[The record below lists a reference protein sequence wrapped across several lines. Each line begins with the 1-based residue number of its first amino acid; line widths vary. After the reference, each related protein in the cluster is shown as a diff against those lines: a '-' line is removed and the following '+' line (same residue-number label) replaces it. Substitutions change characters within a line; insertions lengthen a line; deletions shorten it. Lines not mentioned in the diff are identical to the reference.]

1 MPRAAAIATAFN
13 SGELSP
19 RMAGRVDSAPYAS
32 GCHRLENFIPDIAGP
47 AVKCGGTAYV
57 APVKDEARRA
67 WLVRFELTAADSL
80 MLEFGH
86 LYVRFFK
93 NRAPVLSAG
102 VPYEVTTPYTE
113 DDLINED
120 GGFAI
125 SYQQSGDVLYL
136 AHGSHQPRKLSRFA
150 DTNWTLTAYEPA
162 GGPFQDTNATATTV
176 YASGNTGSVT
186 LNASAALF
194 TADMVGTL
202 FYLEQKTVS
211 DVLQWEVSKSI
222 TSGDKRRAGGRN
234 YEALNTATTGTVT
247 PTHTEGSVY
256 DGDSGVQW
264 EFLDAGYG
272 WARIT
277 GYTSS
282 TQVSATVL
290 SRLPDGAVGS
300 GNPSEKW
307 ALGAWS
313 DTEGW
318 PESVAFYLDRLVFA
332 RGSRLWMTVAGDYEN
347 MQTRDAGRQL
357 TDSAI
362 VLPIPSRRGNRVL
375 WVEALEVGLVVGTRG
390 DEWLIGPASRNEPLG
405 PLNISANQVGA
416 IGSRNVPALRVFDS
430 IIFTQ
435 RSGKRLRSVRYLQ
448 GEGSAYADLNAYADH
463 ITTQFVSSAYVQEPF
478 SAIFA
483 CGSDGGLAGAT
494 YYPEQSVLGWFRRPM
509 IGAVECVQ
517 SIPSPDGASDD
528 LWLIVRRTIN
538 GATRRYVEY
547 MKPPLGDD
555 ADQADAFYVDAGITY
570 GGSSTRTITG
580 LDHLEGLTLNVLV
593 NGATHPQRTVSGGQ
607 ISLQVNG
614 TKVHA
619 GLPYTARLATMDI
632 EAGAGNGTSQGKLK
646 RIYRMAVRLLRT
658 LGGQAGTSET
668 KLDQLQF
675 RDASVPMGT
684 APPLFTGDKSFAG
697 PGGSERTAR
706 AWFVHAE
713 PLPATVV
720 AFMPQINTE
729 DA

>member
-1 MPRAAAIATAFN
+1 MPRAAPIASAFN

-32 GCHRLENFIPDIAGP
+32 GCHKLEGFIPDIAGP

-57 APVKDEARRA
+57 AAVKDEARRA

-80 MLEFGH
+80 ILEFGH

-93 NRAPVLSAG
+93 NRAPVLSGG
-102 VPYEVTTPYTE
+102 VAYEVATPYT
-113 DDLINED
+113 DGDLINED
-120 GGFAI
+120 GAFGL

-150 DTNWTLTAYEPA
+150 DDNWTLAAYEPA
-162 GGPFQDTNATATTV
+162 GGPFDDTNTTATTV
-176 YASGNTGSVT
+176 YASGNTGAVT
-186 LNASAALF
+186 LHASAALF
-194 TADMVGTL
+194 AANMVGTL
-202 FYLEQKTVS
+202 FYLEQKAVS
-211 DVLQWEVSKSI
+211 DVKQWEVSKSI
-222 TSGDKRRAGGRN
+222 TAGAKRRSGGRN
-234 YEALNTATTGTVT
+234 YEALNTKTTGTVT

-256 DGDSGVQW
+256 DGDDGVQW
-264 EFLDAGYG
+264 QYLDAGYG

-277 GYTSS
+277 AYTST

-290 SRLPDGAVGS
+290 SRIPDGAVGS
-300 GNPSEKW
+300 GNASDKW
-307 ALGAWS
+307 AIGAWS
-313 DTEGW
+313 TAAGW
-318 PESVAFYLDRLVFA
+318 PESVAFYLDRLVWS

-347 MQTRDAGRQL
+347 MQARDAGRQL

-362 VLPIPSRRGNRVL
+362 ALPIPSRRGNRIQ
-375 WVEALEVGLVVGTRG
+375 WTEALEVGLVVGTRG
-390 DEWLIGPASRNEPLG
+390 DEWLVAPASRNEPLG

-430 IIFTQ
+430 IVFTQ
-435 RSGKRLRSVRYLQ
+435 RSGKRLRSIRYLQ
-448 GEGSAYADLNAYADH
+448 GEGSAYADLSAYADH
-463 ITTQFVSSAYVQEPF
+463 ITSGFASVAYVQEPF
-478 SAIFA
+478 SAIIA
-483 CGSDGGLAGAT
+483 CGQDGALSGVT
-494 YYPEQSVLGWFRRPM
+494 HYPEQGVLGWFRRPM
-509 IGAVECVQ
+509 VGAVECVQ
-517 SIPSPDGASDD
+517 SIPSPDGKSDD

-555 ADQADAFYVDAGITY
+555 GDQADAFYVDAGITY
-570 GGSSTRTITG
+570 DGAATRTIIG
-580 LDHLEGLTLNVLV
+580 LGHLEGQTLNLLV

-607 ISLQVNG
+607 VSLQVDG

-619 GLPYTARLATMDI
+619 GLPYTARIATMDI
-632 EAGAGNGTSQGKLK
+632 EAGSGNGTSQGKLK
-646 RIYRMAVRLLRT
+646 RIYRMSVRLLRT
-658 LGGQAGTSET
+658 LGGRAGTSET

-675 RDASVPMGT
+675 RDASVPMGS
-684 APPLFTGDKSFAG
+684 APPLFTGDKTFPG
-697 PGGSERTAR
+697 PGGTERTAR
-706 AWFVHAE
+706 AWFVHSE